1 MRACFRWRPG
11 GCSVARRCMRWRP
24 IRSSS
29 RATPSSSLKRLAS
42 RPLSRPLPRFLKACR
57 RERTDVTPVWFM
69 RQAGRYMPE
78 YRKLRERHSILDL
91 CRHPDLSAEVT
102 LQPVERLGVDAAIL
116 FADILLPFE
125 PLDLGLRFAAGEGP
139 SIDRPITTAAD
150 VSRLPHIDPEQ
161 ELRYV
166 LEAVRLARRALPA
179 DVPLIGFAGA
189 PSTLASYAIEGGSSR
204 TFTKTKRFMYQAPD
218 TWHLLL
224 NKLADLVGKF
234 LAAQAR
240 AGAHALQVFDSWV
253 GCLSPD
259 DYRTYVQPHSRKAL
273 SLAGAAKVPLI
284 HFGTGTATFLEDF
297 AAAGGE
303 VISIDWRI
311 PLDAA
316 WVRLGDRAIQGNLE
330 PAALLAPAAE
340 RTRQVRDIL
349 TRAGGRPGHIFNLGH
364 GVLPETDVAAV
375 RAVVDLVHGG

>member
-1 MRACFRWRPG
+1 
-11 GCSVARRCMRWRP
+11 
-24 IRSSS
+24 
-29 RATPSSSLKRLAS
+29 
-42 RPLSRPLPRFLKACR
+42 
-57 RERTDVTPVWFM
+57 M
-69 RQAGRYMPE
+69 RQAGRYMPQ
-78 YRKLRERHSILDL
+78 YRKLRQRHSILDL
-91 CRHPDLSAEVT
+91 CHDPELAAAVT
-102 LQPVERLGVDAAIL
+102 LQPVERLGVDAAIV

-125 PLDLGLRFAAGEGP
+125 PLRLGLSFTAGEGP
-139 SIDRPITTAAD
+139 HIDRPIRAAAD
-150 VSRLPHIDPEQ
+150 VERLPSFDIDA
-161 ELRYV
+161 ELGFVMDAIRV
-166 LEAVRLARRALPA
+166 ARRALPA

-189 PSTLASYAIEGGSSR
+189 PFTLASYAIEGGASR
-204 TFTKTKRFMYQAPD
+204 TFTKTKQFMYQTPD

-224 NKLADLVGKF
+224 SKLAQVVGKF

-240 AGAHALQVFDSWV
+240 AGAQALQLFDSWV

-259 DYRTYVQPHSRKAL
+259 DYRTYVQPHSRTAL
-273 SLAGAAKVPLI
+273 SLASAAGVPLI

-297 AAAGGE
+297 AAAGGD

-316 WVRLGDRAIQGNLE
+316 WVRIGDRAIQGNLE

-349 TRAGGRPGHIFNLGH
+349 ARAGGRPGHIFNLGH

-375 RAVVDLVHGG
+375 RAVVDLVHAG

>member
-1 MRACFRWRPG
+1 
-11 GCSVARRCMRWRP
+11 
-24 IRSSS
+24 
-29 RATPSSSLKRLAS
+29 
-42 RPLSRPLPRFLKACR
+42 
-57 RERTDVTPVWFM
+57 M
-69 RQAGRYMPE
+69 RQAGRYMPQ
-78 YRKLRERHSILDL
+78 YRKLRQRHSILDL
-91 CRHPDLSAEVT
+91 CHNPELAAEVT
-102 LQPVERLGVDAAIL
+102 LQPVRRLGVDAAII

-125 PLDLGLRFAAGEGP
+125 PLRLGLSFTAGEGP
-139 SIDRPITTAAD
+139 QIERPIREAAD
-150 VSRLPHIDPEQ
+150 VERLPSFNVDA
-161 ELRYV
+161 ELGYV
-166 LEAVRLARRALPA
+166 MDAIRLARRELPA

-189 PSTLASYAIEGGSSR
+189 PFTLASYAIEGGASR

-224 NKLADLVGKF
+224 GKFADLIGRY

-240 AGAHALQVFDSWV
+240 AGAQALQVFDSWV

-273 SLAGAAKVPLI
+273 ALASAAKVPLI

-297 AAAGGE
+297 AAAGGD

-316 WVRLGDRAIQGNLE
+316 WLRIGERAIQGNLE
-330 PAALLAPAAE
+330 PAALLAPVAE

-349 TRAGGRPGHIFNLGH
+349 SRAGGRPGHIFNLGH
-364 GVLPETDVAAV
+364 GILPETDVAAV

>member
-1 MRACFRWRPG
+1 
-11 GCSVARRCMRWRP
+11 
-24 IRSSS
+24 
-29 RATPSSSLKRLAS
+29 
-42 RPLSRPLPRFLKACR
+42 
-57 RERTDVTPVWFM
+57 
-69 RQAGRYMPE
+69 MPQ
-78 YRKLRERHSILDL
+78 YRKLRQRHSILDL
-91 CRHPDLSAEVT
+91 CHDPELAAAVT
-102 LQPVERLGVDAAIL
+102 LQPVERLGVDAAIV

-125 PLDLGLRFAAGEGP
+125 PLRLGLSFTAGEGP
-139 SIDRPITTAAD
+139 HIDRPIRDAAD
-150 VSRLPHIDPEQ
+150 VERLPSFNVDA
-161 ELRYV
+161 ELGFV
-166 LEAVRLARRALPA
+166 MDAIRLARRALPA

-189 PSTLASYAIEGGSSR
+189 PFTLASYAIEGGASR
-204 TFTKTKRFMYQAPD
+204 TFTKTKQFMHQTPD

-224 NKLADLVGKF
+224 DKLADLVGRY

-240 AGAHALQVFDSWV
+240 AGAQALQLFDSWV

-259 DYRTYVQPHSRKAL
+259 DFRTYVQPHSRKAL
-273 SLAGAAKVPLI
+273 ALADTANVPLI

-297 AAAGGE
+297 AAAGGD
-303 VISIDWRI
+303 VISVDWRI

-316 WVRLGDRAIQGNLE
+316 WSRIGGEDRAIQGNLD

-349 TRAGGRPGHIFNLGH
+349 ARAGGRPGHIFNLGH